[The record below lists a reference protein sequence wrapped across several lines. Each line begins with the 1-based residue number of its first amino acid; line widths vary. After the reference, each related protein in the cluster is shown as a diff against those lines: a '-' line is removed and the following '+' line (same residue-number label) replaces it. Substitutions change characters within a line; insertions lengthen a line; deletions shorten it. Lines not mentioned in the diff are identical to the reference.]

1 MFLIIKT
8 VLYRLW
14 FLILLDS
21 EFLNLQLASERVSY
35 EVMSYHLEVGINEY
49 GEVAEQFLLCCQE

>member
-21 EFLNLQLASERVSY
+21 EFLNLQLASEG
-35 EVMSYHLEVGINEY
+35 MSYGIMS
-49 GEVAEQFLLCCQE
+49 